1 MRQNVEV
8 LCSAVLLDSGEIE
21 HIAKL
26 LEEHTTAVRNPHLS
40 AVERRRLQERGSA
53 SVLAE
58 VLREAIQNTFNHV
71 ALGMN
76 SLEQIEIVADSC
88 KNSLLGQCLTDAL
101 RLAYLASLGGLDA
114 GDIWRLRCRL
124 EQVPAMAYWSQ
135 CHDRLNP
142 SMPEVAKSE
151 SSLLQ
156 QMEQAKQQGAAER
169 SSKVASAGGTSK
181 AVQQYGHFK
190 DAALADMGS
199 HAYCT
204 AGVKRA
210 KAAVA
215 RALLSHVLEPLAERL
230 KGQCSPLN
238 KAVPVQATVE
248 GWIAAPYK
256 LLPKKRSSAE

>member
-1 MRQNVEV
+1 MQQDVEL
-8 LCSAVLLDSGEIE
+8 LCSAVLLGSGEIE
-21 HIAKL
+21 HVAEL
-26 LEEHTTAVRNPHLS
+26 LEEHTAAIRDPALS
-40 AVERRRLQERGSA
+40 EVERRRLQERGPA

-58 VLREAIQNTFNHV
+58 VLREAIRSTFDHV

-76 SLEQIEIVADSC
+76 SLGQIEIVADSC
-88 KNSLLGQCLTDAL
+88 KSSQLGQCLTDAL
-101 RLAYLASLGGLDA
+101 RLAFLASLGGLDA

-142 SMPEVAKSE
+142 SRPETAKTGPG
-151 SSLLQ
+151 LMQ
-156 QMEQAKQQGAAER
+156 QMEEAKQQGAAER

-190 DAALADMGS
+190 GAALAAMGN

-204 AGVKRA
+204 AGVRRA
-210 KAAVA
+210 KAAVE

-230 KGQCSPLN
+230 KDECSPLN

-256 LLPKKRSSAE
+256 LLPKNRPSA